1 LEPSNELLGDAVH
14 IKTLSLRQFRSYEK
28 LDLALS
34 PGVNVF
40 SGPNGAGK
48 SNVLESVALLATGA
62 SHRDAEPRS
71 FFSWD
76 KDGFA
81 LRGEFDGEEKL
92 LIEARQERGRPKAI
106 SVNNAFQKRLRDWV
120 GRVPVIS
127 FSPEDLGLVKG
138 EPSAR
143 RRALNGAM
151 AQAWAGAADMLQ
163 RYNAVLEQRNAALK
177 SVQEGRASPASLEP
191 WDLALLREGAAL
203 TLARREFLAAFAPS
217 LAEGCR
223 AVASDETGL
232 VYKPSFNLPI
242 AAGGPDPAK
251 GEPAEVVAANR
262 RRLLDLR
269 DGEIALGSSLI
280 GPHRDDVEFTVQ
292 GRSAKAFGSQGQQRT
307 VAVAFKLAERAFIRK
322 NVGRAPLCLMDDMF
336 SELDSDRRRNL
347 QTLLSDGAQCLVTV
361 TSLHEWER
369 LAPLPAEAKVF
380 EVGGGRAE
388 PAGLPCVP
396 AASGAVAGLPA

>member
-1 LEPSNELLGDAVH
+1 LHL
-14 IKTLSLRQFRSYEK
+14 KTLSLRCFRNHEK
-28 LDLALS
+28 LDLSLS
-34 PGVNVF
+34 PGVNVLA
-40 SGPNGAGK
+40 GANGAGK
-48 SNVLESVALLATGA
+48 SNIVEGVAVLATGA

-92 LIEARQERGRPKAI
+92 LIEARQERGRARSV

-120 GRVPVIS
+120 GRVPVVS

-143 RRALNGAM
+143 RRALNAAM
-151 AQAWAGAADMLQ
+151 AQSWPGAADLLQ
-163 RYNAVLEQRNAALK
+163 RYNGVLEQRNAALK
-177 SVQEGRASPASLEP
+177 AVQEGRDSSASLEP

-203 TLARREFLAAFAPS
+203 TLARRDFLIAFAPS

-223 AVASDETGL
+223 VVASEETGL
-232 VYKPSFNLPI
+232 SFKPSFNLPI
-242 AAGGPDPAK
+242 AAGGTDPGK

-269 DGEIALGSSLI
+269 DGEAALGSSLI
-280 GPHRDDVEFTVQ
+280 GPHRDDFELTVQ
-292 GRSAKAFGSQGQQRT
+292 GRPARAFGSQGQQRT
-307 VAVAFKLAERAFIRK
+307 IAVAFKLAVRAFVRK
-322 NVGRAPLCLMDDMF
+322 NLGRAPICLMDDMF
-336 SELDSDRRRNL
+336 SELDADRRRNL
-347 QTLLSDGAQCLVTV
+347 QFLLSDGAQCLVTV
-361 TSLHEWER
+361 TSLQDWER
-369 LAPLPAEAKVF
+369 LAPLPADARVF

-396 AASGAVAGLPA
+396 AASGAIAGLTA